1 MPRDELDR
9 KDWVNARGAASV
21 WTGTS
26 EDLHI
31 KVTADYSNQL
41 VDKEE
46 QENYGQIN
54 KDPIEAKKK

>member
-1 MPRDELDR
+1 MPHDEMD
-9 KDWVNARGAASV
+9 KQEWVNKRGASSV

-41 VDKEE
+41 VDREE
-46 QENYGQIN
+46 QENFVQMN
-54 KDPIEAKKK
+54 KDPIPATRK